1 VGNIRTAKS
10 GVHETGNDPNTLRAR
25 DSGRATNL
33 EKRDANT
40 ALHTRRAKPSAQM
53 NLLDRLA
60 GAIGSLVATRPVHF
74 IALLGLCAA
83 YIQGGLDKLF
93 DFNAAIAETQSFG
106 LPFAAAATAAT
117 IVTELAGS
125 ALILTGIY
133 RWLGALW
140 LASRCSPPS
149 SQIDFGKCSHRNA
162 SWSRTR
168 SSSTSDSPAAFC
180 SSRGSI
186 YARAMALRSE
196 TRMQSANSIVD
207 VVTLTQDARHG
218 PLPLLL
224 IVLTVV
230 TGLVD
235 AVSYLKLGHVFVANM
250 TGNVL
255 FLGFAA
261 ADVTQFSVA
270 VSLVAIGS
278 FLLGALAA
286 GRLGSSTGQHRGR
299 FLALAT
305 YAQVSVVG
313 AAFVVSLASS
323 DVSGGILAYALVVL
337 LAFAM
342 GLQNA
347 AARRLGVPDLTTTVL
362 TQTVTGLAADSHFAG
377 GANPNIGRRLLAI
390 VAMFIGASL
399 GAVLTLHV
407 SASAALAVAVALL
420 LINAMAGYRLS
431 SSTAA
436 WTAAK

>member
-1 VGNIRTAKS
+1 
-10 GVHETGNDPNTLRAR
+10 
-25 DSGRATNL
+25 
-33 EKRDANT
+33 
-40 ALHTRRAKPSAQM
+40 
-53 NLLDRLA
+53 
-60 GAIGSLVATRPVHF
+60 
-74 IALLGLCAA
+74 
-83 YIQGGLDKLF
+83 
-93 DFNAAIAETQSFG
+93 
-106 LPFAAAATAAT
+106 
-117 IVTELAGS
+117 
-125 ALILTGIY
+125 
-133 RWLGALW
+133 
-140 LASRCSPPS
+140 
-149 SQIDFGKCSHRNA
+149 
-162 SWSRTR
+162 
-168 SSSTSDSPAAFC
+168 
-180 SSRGSI
+180 
-186 YARAMALRSE
+186 
-196 TRMQSANSIVD
+196 MQSANSID
-207 VVTLTQDARHG
+207 VGTLTQDARHG

-230 TGLVD
+230 TGMVD

-250 TGNVL
+250 TGNVVL
-255 FLGFAA
+255 LGFAA
-261 ADVTQFSVA
+261 AGDSEFSAA

-278 FLLGALAA
+278 FLVGALAA

-323 DVSGGILAYALVVL
+323 DVSGGILAYTLVVL

-347 AARRLGVPDLTTTVL
+347 AARRLGVPDLTTSVL
-362 TQTVTGLAADSHFAG
+362 TLTFTGLAADSHFAG

-399 GAVLTLHV
+399 GATLV
-407 SASAALAVAVALL
+407 FGIGVSAALAFAVALL